1 MMYAPDLSQWYF
13 NRMCGLGDPEHN
25 RKVRESREA
34 ARPVLS
40 KKTGEIPLWNIW
52 VYYTK
57 DLQLKEAQ
65 QKSAGVRFT
74 GRRYVFIIKRI
85 QKRRLRQE

>member
-1 MMYAPDLSQWYF
+1 
-13 NRMCGLGDPEHN
+13 MCGLGDAEHN
-25 RKVRESREA
+25 RLVRETREK

-40 KKTGEIPLWNIW
+40 TKTMDIPLWNIW

-65 QKSAGVRFT
+65 QKSQAMASQAGAMFSSVK
-74 GRRYVFIIKRI
+74 GYKKGG
-85 QKRRLRQE
+85 QDKSENDD